1 MRMKNFIGLALF
13 GSPVIASVLAAA
25 ALFLIVALVSVAI
38 ALVTPVLAQDVT
50 AGSNKYTMCATCHGV
65 QGEGGMGGLAAKLAE
80 QSPEEIVRKLTA
92 YQNKEQV
99 GPQSQMMWGFAA
111 ALTAEEIENLAAYI
125 ATLK

>member
-38 ALVTPVLAQDVT
+38 ALVTPVLAQDVMT
-50 AGSNKYTMCATCHGV
+50 GEQKYAMCATCHGV
-65 QGEGGMGGLAAKLAE
+65 QGEGDMGGLAAKLAE

-111 ALTAEEIENLAAYI
+111 ALTAEDKENLAAYI

>member
-1 MRMKNFIGLALF
+1 
-13 GSPVIASVLAAA
+13 
-25 ALFLIVALVSVAI
+25 
-38 ALVTPVLAQDVT
+38 
-50 AGSNKYTMCATCHGV
+50 MCATCHGV